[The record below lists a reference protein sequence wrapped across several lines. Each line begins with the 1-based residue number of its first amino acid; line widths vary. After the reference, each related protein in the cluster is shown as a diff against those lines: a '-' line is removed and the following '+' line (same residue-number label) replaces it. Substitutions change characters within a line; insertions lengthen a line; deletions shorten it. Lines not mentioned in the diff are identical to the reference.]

1 MAFGHTVI
9 DLYAY
14 FYCEMCIRDRFHL
27 PISLADEVTRNYI
40 SHIVQVLKLSNQQL
54 SHALD
59 MKQITQ
65 VVLDNVSEGFCLLD
79 ENRCV

>member
-1 MAFGHTVI
+1 M
-9 DLYAY
+9 
-14 FYCEMCIRDRFHL
+14 
-27 PISLADEVTRNYI
+27 

-65 VVLDNVSEGFCLLD
+65 MILDNVSEGFCLLD
-79 ENRCV
+79 ETGMIKMVNQPFQKLTGFKEEPVRL